1 MTLDTL
7 PDDTFQQVI
16 DAFCS
21 NGDDLPPLLLRSEGP
36 GVPFQG
42 HAAADPPAAA
52 SCGRSEP
59 CRSLADVQ
67 RPTHGPWLVKLLY
80 QGVLTDAVVEQAR
93 QGRVRTI
100 DSLSTQGAWCGPT
113 WSRSCWARAARYS
126 NWINIAHTVTAGS
139 LQGT

>member
-1 MTLDTL
+1 MPSVATAMIC
-7 PDDTFQQVI
+7 PPC
-16 DAFCS
+16 FCAVKQ
-21 NGDDLPPLLLRSEGP
+21 GP

-80 QGVLTDAVVEQAR
+80 QGVLTDAVV
-93 QGRVRTI
+93 VRYG
-100 DSLSTQGAWCGPT
+100 SGAGAAG
-113 WSRSCWARAARYS
+113 ARAHDR
-126 NWINIAHTVTAGS
+126 
-139 LQGT
+139 L